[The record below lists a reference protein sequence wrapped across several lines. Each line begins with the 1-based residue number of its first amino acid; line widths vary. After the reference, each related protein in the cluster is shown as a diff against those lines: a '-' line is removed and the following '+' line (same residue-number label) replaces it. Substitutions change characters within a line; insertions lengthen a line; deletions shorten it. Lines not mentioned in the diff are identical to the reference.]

1 MIKLG
6 KACSQLSAAAAR
18 AGYHY
23 QRFCNLYVRI
33 GSVALLTYYGF
44 YICRIAFCI
53 EMLVGFDVP
62 SFQLIDKHIYSRC
75 VLISC
80 YYNAVNLQIVFS
92 ENVNKSEN
100 L

>member
-23 QRFCNLYVRI
+23 QRFCNLYVWI
-33 GSVALLTYYGF
+33 GTVAFLTYNSLH
-44 YICRIAFCI
+44 ICRITLCI
-53 EMLVGFDVP
+53 EMLIGFDVA
-62 SFQLIDKHIYSRC
+62 SLQLVDKHIYSRC